1 MYKQGFQLLEK
12 ALKHS
17 WNYKDFTS
25 TTQMIQACVTR
36 QTLSP
41 CGWGVDM
48 RLCWRVACTFVFC
61 FWQVCGTVCTSTFGP
76 QDHLSIS
83 ISKQKR
89 IWCGGWRTST
99 TIATTLIQFGL
110 TLSTIY
116 KWSHT
121 PGRNQWTW
129 IRPEIHCRCCDVTLN
144 WSYNYSTSVSLIL
157 SDLNCPAIVTH
168 FPPSK
173 RFYVWALLYEYT

>member
-1 MYKQGFQLLEK
+1 MVTTSTVYVQAGLPAVGKGLEAQLELQ
-12 ALKHS
+12 
-17 WNYKDFTS
+17 DFTS

-89 IWCGGWRTST
+89 I
-99 TIATTLIQFGL
+99 
-110 TLSTIY
+110 
-116 KWSHT
+116 
-121 PGRNQWTW
+121 
-129 IRPEIHCRCCDVTLN
+129 
-144 WSYNYSTSVSLIL
+144 
-157 SDLNCPAIVTH
+157 
-168 FPPSK
+168 
-173 RFYVWALLYEYT
+173 